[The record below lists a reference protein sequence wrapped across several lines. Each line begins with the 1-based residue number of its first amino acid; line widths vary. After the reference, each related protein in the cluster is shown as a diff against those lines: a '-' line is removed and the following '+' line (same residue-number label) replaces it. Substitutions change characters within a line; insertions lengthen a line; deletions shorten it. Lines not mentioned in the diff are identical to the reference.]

1 MILFGQKID
10 KQAVLTFLSW
20 LDGLEVK
27 PWHVY
32 CTFVVLLLIWLACP
46 AFATFAASL
55 LGGILLFQQIK
66 AFNLRATAAEKTAG
80 AMQRTAESTEKGNIA
95 ERFKNAIEHLSNESV
110 SVRLG
115 GIYALHHLAHEEDD
129 HRKRVF
135 EILCAH
141 IRGTTSD
148 KAKYEPR
155 QIADTPLVQPS
166 IEIASVL
173 QLLFVLDEDSKIYW
187 HLKANL
193 EGSNLERATLHRAY
207 LCRADL
213 RAANLKSALLEH
225 ANLTK
230 AKLFA
235 ADMAS
240 ANLQHAI
247 LIGANL
253 GEANLDDVNFYKADC
268 QYCNFVSAKNL
279 RVDQLWD
286 VRSLHKAKLR
296 DDIKKQLELSN
307 SKLFNPPTDD

>member
-1 MILFGQKID
+1 MSD
-10 KQAVLTFLSW
+10 KQTANNWKRWIIGAVVTAVAI
-20 LDGLEVK
+20 GG
-27 PWHVY
+27 
-32 CTFVVLLLIWLACP
+32 VVGGAYWALADLWDSASP
-46 AFATFAASL
+46 EKAEFAAYLIGVAL
-55 LGGILLFQQIK
+55 LVCQIVVSGFRAAATDKTARAIQQ
-66 AFNLRATAAEKTAG
+66 TAA
-80 AMQRTAESTEKGNIA
+80 STEKGNVA

-155 QIADTPLVQPS
+155 QIADKPLVQPS

-173 QLLFVLDEDSKIYW
+173 QLLFVSNDDSEIYW

-193 EGSNLERATLHRAY
+193 EGSNLERATLYRAY

-213 RAANLKSALLEH
+213 RAANLKSALLER

-240 ANLQHAI
+240 ANLQYAT
-247 LIGANL
+247 LVGANF
-253 GEANLDDVNFYKADC
+253 GEADLQNTLFYMADC
-268 QYCNFVSAKNL
+268 QDCNFLSAKNL
-279 RVDQLWD
+279 RVGQLWNA
-286 VRSLHKAKLR
+286 RSLHKAKLR
-296 DDIKKQLELSN
+296 DNIKEQLELS
-307 SKLFNPPTDD
+307 KPELFNPPTDD